1 MSARATRPRSRR
13 GRHALPGEL
22 DPVVESSE
30 ETEVASRS
38 TGPGA
43 GPATDLAQEVK
54 PELQGMDLEPPLGHS
69 PRGSVHAEADEDGG
83 KVSLELAEP
92 ASQTP
97 QAPQAGEPPGPTD
110 VFEKLQDVLCSLEA
124 TATAWRVQPQPQQAE
139 GGGPGTGMPAMEP
152 EAGPGGLQREAAG
165 LAERNAWLRLALESR
180 EAELARMQAEK
191 ETVQREV
198 QELQNFLLTLEPA
211 QPLGQGQ
218 GPSSRSE
225 PGSPGA
231 EPWGT
236 RDTPFPLAQPLL
248 RRLRSDPSTQ
258 LLVTPCSVPE
268 SHAME
273 VQLEQLRGSIEKLKC
288 FNRLLSAVLQG
299 CKGRCEALSMQLG
312 QREAEATVLR
322 LALQDSESC
331 ERAYGSL
338 LVLRAAASPRE
349 LEVAE
354 QEAQRLLA
362 QDGDMWQGSLP
373 SPEGSSV
380 DRPTTLE
387 VAAQLQGWIQCL
399 QKHRAL
405 LKIPPEPGPTLTP
418 VSTVPRAEA
427 MVQAILDTQP
437 GPALPQLDKIQ
448 IQQDLAATRESLADL
463 MLRLQ
468 LVRREKRGL
477 ELREAAMR
485 AQSPAHALLQAQLR
499 WELELLQTG
508 CSGSSSGDTSGAG
521 SSSEDDEEGVT
532 LHPPAVP
539 AGSQSL
545 DGGWVSQEQDQEK
558 LAQELAASLTRAL
571 DLQEQLQAL
580 REELE
585 QVVQK
590 GRARRVQSAELTR
603 ELCKAHSS
611 LVLAFRGAHRKQE
624 EQRRK
629 LEQQVAMM
637 EARHTEE
644 LLGLEAVARAL
655 GRPPR
660 PLPSRLPRPGET
672 FL

>member
-273 VQLEQLRGSIEKLKC
+273 VQLEQLRGSSIEKLKC

-322 LALQDSESC
+322 LALQD
-331 ERAYGSL
+331 
-338 LVLRAAASPRE
+338 
-349 LEVAE
+349 
-354 QEAQRLLA
+354 
-362 QDGDMWQGSLP
+362 